1 MNHHTFIITQGA
13 MKKIVIKHSPAFR
26 LPEELRVGIREDALV
41 TVTIEWEEA
50 SQRPSSAPG
59 DDGEHPN
66 DEHNLSRP

>member
-1 MNHHTFIITQGA
+1 MRKTTVNKIIRE
-13 MKKIVIKHSPAFR
+13 HYPASK
-26 LPEELRVGIREDALV
+26 LPEDLREGIREDALV

-50 SQRPSSAPG
+50 SQQPSSAPG